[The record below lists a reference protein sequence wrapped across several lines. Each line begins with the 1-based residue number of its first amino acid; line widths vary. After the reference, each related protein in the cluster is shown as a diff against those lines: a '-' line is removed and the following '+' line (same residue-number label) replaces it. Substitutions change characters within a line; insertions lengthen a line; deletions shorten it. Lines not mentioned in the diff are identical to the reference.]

1 MKNNRLNA
9 QNVCEN
15 ILRDE
20 IKYNI
25 DNKILKGSV
34 IVGERLL
41 ERGVELSDAYLEV
54 YNKLHQTPY
63 AIKAFFESITSSLR
77 IWSSE
82 EIAEERNNLKRLEE
96 INKKIASISNDLAN
110 LLDERSVINNNSAI
124 RSNTY
129 CHICDAINAAGNR
142 VSLYKLYVQEEV
154 KHLCREFPLKYWPSM
169 SDILRVISLD
179 ASQAEIIIDDPVT
192 EVALQSQRGSNADL
206 VRVFLADLE
215 GFKKENMGLLPDDF
229 KLTDKSVASFINCVL
244 DLDDILMCED
254 YVKGVRNR
262 SLKSDDCL
270 RG

>member
-1 MKNNRLNA
+1 MKSDRLNA

-25 DNKILKGSV
+25 DKKILKGSV

-41 ERGVELSDAYLEV
+41 ERGLELSDAYLEV
-54 YNKLHQTPY
+54 YNKLNQTPH

-82 EIAEERNNLKRLEE
+82 EISKERKNLKRLEE
-96 INKKIASISNDLAN
+96 INTKIASVSDDLAN
-110 LLDERSVINNNSAI
+110 LLDERSIIDNNSAI
-124 RSNTY
+124 RSNTHY
-129 CHICDAINAAGNR
+129 HICDSINAAGNT
-142 VSLYKLYVQEEV
+142 VSLYKLYVQKEV
-154 KHLCREFPLKYWPSM
+154 KHLCGEFSLKYWPSI

-179 ASQAEIIIDDPVT
+179 ALEAEITINDPVT
-192 EVALQSQRGSNADL
+192 QAALQSQRSSKADL
-206 VRVFLADLE
+206 VRIFLADLE

-244 DLDDILMCED
+244 ESDEIFMCED